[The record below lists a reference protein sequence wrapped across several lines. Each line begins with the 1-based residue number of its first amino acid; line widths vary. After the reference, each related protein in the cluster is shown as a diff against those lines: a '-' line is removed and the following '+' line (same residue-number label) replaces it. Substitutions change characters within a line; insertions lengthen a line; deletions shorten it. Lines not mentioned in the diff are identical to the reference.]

1 MCRQPSV
8 NDGLYGQEIIE
19 IQVDYTGREE
29 EEETCLKDVCKEEKR
44 GENDNK
50 QQRVCLTRITI

>member
-1 MCRQPSV
+1 MCRQPRV

-29 EEETCLKDVCKEEKR
+29 EEETC
-44 GENDNK
+44 
-50 QQRVCLTRITI
+50 